1 MTNKKWDKNW
11 ILMQLKG
18 DEKSGDRWGHRW
30 RATQKLRYEETINFI
45 KSKID
50 VYRTYD
56 ILDIGCSHGD
66 FTKIIA
72 ETFVNSNIF
81 ASDIAEIAI
90 KMAKKY
96 VGKGGY
102 EVCELPD
109 LPFKGKKFDIIFA
122 IEVLYYLNEKDRYK
136 SIESIYKKLKDG
148 GYFIFSSVI
157 DDGSRYFSENEAIK
171 MIERYFEIIGIGY
184 VHNRIA
190 NKFERIF
197 MTIVSIY
204 EVITNINK
212 YKTVNTTSSIKRII
226 KKILSNR
233 FINLLVRLL
242 MYPFYK
248 LSKFIISNKK
258 IMKFIRD
265 LSILCCEKKAR
276 GSIIII
282 GRKKT
287 WLRVK

>member
-11 ILMQLKG
+11 ILMQLEG

-50 VYRTYD
+50 VYKNYD

-72 ETFVNSNIF
+72 ETFINSNIF

-90 KMAKKY
+90 KMAKRY
-96 VGKGGY
+96 VGKGNY

-122 IEVLYYLNEKDRYK
+122 IEVLYYLDEKDRYK
-136 SIESIYKKLKDG
+136 SIENIYKKLKDG

-171 MIERYFEIIGIGY
+171 MIEKYFEIIGIGY
-184 VHNRIA
+184 VHNKIA
-190 NKFERIF
+190 IKFERIF
-197 MTIVSIY
+197 MIIVSIY
-204 EVITNINK
+204 ELITNINK
-212 YKTVNTTSSIKRII
+212 YKAVNNSLI
-226 KKILSNR
+226 KKILLSNR
-233 FINLLVRLL
+233 FINISIKIL
-242 MYPFYK
+242 MYPLYK
-248 LSKFIISNKK
+248 LSKIIISSKR

-265 LSILCCEKKAR
+265 LSILICEKKAR
-276 GSIIII
+276 SNIIII
-282 GRKKT
+282 GRKKSH
-287 WLRVK
+287 V